1 MDAFF
6 DIGPP
11 EAGKSTHIKSGI
23 LALKH
28 KSTFPYGY
36 LQPST
41 RLEICFFLPTEYAS
55 VQWLSFQVEMEK
67 C

>member
-1 MDAFF
+1 MRFSTSVPLRL
-6 DIGPP
+6 GR
-11 EAGKSTHIKSGI
+11 STHIKSGI

-36 LQPST
+36 LHPST
-41 RLEICFFLPTEYAS
+41 RLEICFFFPTEYAS
-55 VQWLSFQVEMEK
+55 VQCLSSQVEMEK

>member
-41 RLEICFFLPTEYAS
+41 RLEICFFFPQNTPLYS
-55 VQWLSFQVEMEK
+55 G
-67 C
+67 